1 MKFPK
6 KKVFRSKEMY
16 DHYRKNHTICER
28 CHDLAVDPHHII
40 FRSQGG
46 SDMPMNLIAL
56 CRACHDEAHGV
67 NSRMFRIELQLIK
80 EGLCNTEQ

>member
-6 KKVFRSKEMY
+6 SKVYRSKESY
-16 DHYRKNHTICER
+16 DQYRMTHSTCER
-28 CHDLAVDPHHII
+28 CGDIATDCHHII

-56 CRACHDEAHGV
+56 CRACHDKAHGV
-67 NSRMFRIELQLIK
+67 NSRGFRIELQMIK
-80 EGLCNTEQ
+80 EGLCNIEQ